1 MPNFIKYSLS
11 AQTLALKKGNFWIG
25 TGDVGKGA
33 TSTTDYWNGIAP
45 PAGGYTIYLNKAQ
58 QGPSIYR
65 PSSDAEL
72 ISLTNSLSGES
83 FTTAGECLD
92 YFIGQFD
99 KMCVNRDYEPIITQ
113 DLVWSVDAGYT
124 NSYPK
129 TGTTWY
135 DMVGSGN
142 GTLTNG
148 PVYDAGDGGSLD
160 FDGSDDEVIFSTN
173 SIYNTS
179 SLTVEAWVNLVS
191 DGSRHIIL
199 ANWSGYALEVNP
211 GTDVVMYVYNSEGQV
226 GAVTSTGFF
235 SFGSW
240 MYVSGTYDSNSL
252 EIKTY
257 INGVLR
263 ATRSNTPNIN
273 YSVNNRRISPT
284 SYGGGPVNNKIALV
298 RQYSRA
304 LSSAEIL
311 QNYNAQKSRYGL

>member
-1 MPNFIKYSLS
+1 MPNFIKYSAS

-25 TGDVGKGA
+25 TGDVSKGP

-45 PAGGYTIYLNKAQ
+45 PSGGYTIYLNKATN
-58 QGPSIYR
+58 GPSIFR
-65 PSSDAEL
+65 PQNDAEL
-72 ISLTNSLSGES
+72 ISLTNNIAGTQY
-83 FTTAGECLD
+83 TTSNECLV
-92 YFIGQFD
+92 YYLGQSD
-99 KMCVNRDYEPIITQ
+99 KMVVNRDYEAIIT
-113 DLVWSVDAGYT
+113 DGLVWSVDAGYT

-135 DMVGSGN
+135 DIAGSGN

-148 PVYDAGDGGSLD
+148 PVYDSADGGSID

-173 SIYNTS
+173 AIYNTS
-179 SLTVEAWVNLVS
+179 SITVESWVNLVS
-191 DGSRHIIL
+191 DGSRHIVL

-226 GAVTSTGFF
+226 GAVTPSGIF

-240 MYVSGTYDSNSL
+240 MYVSGTYDNSAQ

-263 ATRSNTPNIN
+263 ATRSNTPSIN
-273 YSVNNRRISPT
+273 YSVNDRRISPT
-284 SYGGGPVNNKIALV
+284 IYGGGPVNNKIALV

-304 LSSAEIL
+304 LSATEIL
-311 QNYNAQKSRYGL
+311 QNYNAQKSRFGL

>member
-1 MPNFIKYSLS
+1 MPNSIKYSTS

-25 TGDVGKGA
+25 TGDVGKGP
-33 TSTTDYWNGIAP
+33 TSTTDYYNGITP
-45 PAGGYTIYLNKAQ
+45 PAGGYTIYLNKAS
-58 QGPSIYR
+58 QGPAIYTAG
-65 PSSDAEL
+65 SDAAL
-72 ISLTNSLSGES
+72 ISLTNKIAGTSY
-83 FTTAGECLD
+83 TTAAESLN
-92 YFIGQFD
+92 YFIGQTD
-99 KMCVNRDYEPIITQ
+99 KMSVNRDYESIIT
-113 DLVWSVDAGYT
+113 DSLIWSVDAGYT

-129 TGTTWY
+129 NGTTWY
-135 DMVGSGN
+135 DMLGSGN

-148 PVYDAGDGGSLD
+148 PIYDSGDGGTLD

-179 SLTVEAWVNLVS
+179 NVTVEAWVNFVS

-226 GAVTSTGFF
+226 GAFTSGGFF

-240 MYVSGTYDSNSL
+240 MCVSGTYDSSAQ

-263 ATRSNTPNIN
+263 ATRSNTPNIT
-273 YSVNNRRISPT
+273 YSVDNRRISPT

-304 LSSAEIL
+304 LSSTEIL
-311 QNYNAQKSRYGL
+311 QNYNVQKSRFGL